1 MQKNEVITASSL
13 LNSLCSPGGFF
24 VIPSIILL
32 SSRTVVFSLASK
44 KKVDFLRLIMRN
56 TSILDG

>member
-13 LNSLCSPGGFF
+13 LNSLCSPGGFL
-24 VIPSIILL
+24 VMPSIIRF

-44 KKVDFLRLIMRN
+44 KKVDFLRRIMRK
-56 TSILDG
+56 TSMVDG